1 MHRRVDCYDPCV
13 RSRYVGGLRRQGRQ
27 ARPKPA
33 FRQVIS
39 AGEGLRPAGCCLRS
53 CHVLYFHS
61 CIRHLF
67 GTPEMLGMG
76 QRPRRLGAVLA
87 PGRQATA
94 GRLSSGSGRSDT
106 RLWSGRDFR
115 RDYGAAGP
123 RAADHG
129 PWGWRL
135 RRLLRHLLRHLLH
148 LLRHFHRQGRVQGCG
163 RRRRGVLESPSLR
176 GVSAASTAASEA
188 VGFLTYILYSVS
200 GRRFDFH

>member
-1 MHRRVDCYDPCV
+1 MHRRVDCYDSCV

-76 QRPRRLGAVLA
+76 QRPRRGGAVLA
-87 PGRQATA
+87 PGRQVTA

-106 RLWSGRDFR
+106 RLWSGRDS
-115 RDYGAAGP
+115 
-123 RAADHG
+123 
-129 PWGWRL
+129 

-188 VGFLTYILYSVS
+188 VGFLPYILYSVS